1 VNPRSEPLLWV
12 QLIGLGAVPLE
23 LLLLLLLLAGGDPGP
38 LPQLERLL
46 TWGLGAAAPAVWL
59 WRRPADLRSLL
70 LIKGAMPQPTA
81 LQLRL
86 ASLQSQLVPRL
97 LFALGVAGLLPLLNW
112 LDGRAALAS
121 NFSPIQD
128 GARLSSLLLAAMLLA
143 VIVWQWQQLVQSA
156 WLLSRTPAQLEAA
169 SDLEPE
175 RLSNERSNPGLP
187 LLLLAPLSL
196 EHPPTADGAQRAPL
210 AEPMPE
216 PGPEPG
222 SDPEPATQPGADPEP
237 ATQAEPEPEVLTV
250 PIAVEPE
257 QAPEEAEG
265 PDLDQEVD

>member
-12 QLIGLGAVPLE
+12 QLIGLGALPLE

-59 WRRPADLRSLL
+59 WRRPADVRSLL
-70 LIKGAMPQPTA
+70 LIKAAHPQPTA
-81 LQLRL
+81 LQRRM

-121 NFSPIQD
+121 NFSPVQD

-143 VIVWQWQQLVQSA
+143 VIVWQWQQLVQSV
-156 WLLSRTPAQLEAA
+156 WLLSRSPAQLEAA
-169 SDLEPE
+169 PALEPE
-175 RLSNERSNPGLP
+175 RLNNERSNPGLP
-187 LLLLAPLSL
+187 LLLLAPLAL
-196 EHPPTADGAQRAPL
+196 EEPPTPNAP
-210 AEPMPE
+210 APAPSVEPKPE
-216 PGPEPG
+216 PTP
-222 SDPEPATQPGADPEP
+222 
-237 ATQAEPEPEVLTV
+237 EPEPDGLTAPV
-250 PIAVEPE
+250 AVEPE
-257 QAPEEAEG
+257 QAPEEPER
-265 PDLDQEVD
+265 PELDQEID

>member
-12 QLIGLGAVPLE
+12 QLVSLGALPLE

-46 TWGLGAAAPAVWL
+46 TWGLGAAGPAVWL

-70 LIKGAMPQPTA
+70 LVKAAPSQATA
-81 LQLRL
+81 QQLRL
-86 ASLQSQLVPRL
+86 AALQTHLLPRL
-97 LFALGVAGLLPLLNW
+97 LFVLGVAGLLPLLGW

-121 NFSPIQD
+121 SFSPVQD

-156 WLLSRTPAQLEAA
+156 WLLSRSVAQLEAVPP
-169 SDLEPE
+169 LEAE
-175 RLSNERSNPGLP
+175 RLSSERSNPGLP

-196 EHPPTADGAQRAPL
+196 EQQARTAAP
-210 AEPMPE
+210 AGVSAVEASP
-216 PGPEPG
+216 
-222 SDPEPATQPGADPEP
+222 
-237 ATQAEPEPEVLTV
+237 EPEPEPEPEMEPQPAPEDSGLPVA
-250 PIAVEPE
+250 IEPE
-257 QAPEEAEG
+257 QAPEEAER
-265 PDLDQEVD
+265 PELDQQID

>member
-12 QLIGLGAVPLE
+12 QLVGLGALPLE

-70 LIKGAMPQPTA
+70 LIKAAWPRPTA
-81 LQLRL
+81 QQLRL
-86 ASLQSQLVPRL
+86 ASLQTQLVPRL
-97 LFALGVAGLLPLLNW
+97 LFALGAAGLLPLLSW

-121 NFSPIQD
+121 NFSPVQD

-143 VIVWQWQQLVQSA
+143 VMVWQWQQLVQSV
-156 WLLSRTPAQLEAA
+156 WLLSRSPAQLDATAA
-169 SDLEPE
+169 LEPE
-175 RLSNERSNPGLP
+175 RLNSERSNPGLP

-196 EHPPTADGAQRAPL
+196 EEQPTTAAPAGVAA
-210 AEPMPE
+210 AEASP
-216 PGPEPG
+216 
-222 SDPEPATQPGADPEP
+222 
-237 ATQAEPEPEVLTV
+237 EPEPESDPAPEPEMEPQTAPEDSSLPV
-250 PIAVEPE
+250 AVEPE
-257 QAPEEAEG
+257 QAPEKSEG
-265 PDLDQEVD
+265 TELDQEID